1 MRRWLTHDSRPLALT
16 RVGAYAPDG
25 LSHRVLC
32 GEWCAVRLTKKDVER
47 LAEDDNEVVAKTAK
61 VVLKNQ
67 FDSDSEE
74 SK

>member
-1 MRRWLTHDSRPLALT
+1 M
-16 RVGAYAPDG
+16 
-25 LSHRVLC
+25 
-32 GEWCAVRLTKKDVER
+32 RLTKKDVER